1 MDIDIFTNF
10 QLAEGIDVFQNVY
23 HRMIP
28 KRLRMQKWG
37 FGGGFSFGGPKSVQ
51 VLGIEC

>member
-23 HRMIP
+23 HRMA
-28 KRLRMQKWG
+28 LRDRACKN
-37 FGGGFSFGGPKSVQ
+37 GGLEEAFLLG
-51 VLGIEC
+51 VLNLFRS